1 MPDQIN
7 AQIVINPMKL
17 GSEFGDLQKSRRQ
30 KIFDP
35 DKAFS
40 CIMT

>member
-1 MPDQIN
+1 MPDRTN
-7 AQIVINPMKL
+7 AQIDIDPIKL